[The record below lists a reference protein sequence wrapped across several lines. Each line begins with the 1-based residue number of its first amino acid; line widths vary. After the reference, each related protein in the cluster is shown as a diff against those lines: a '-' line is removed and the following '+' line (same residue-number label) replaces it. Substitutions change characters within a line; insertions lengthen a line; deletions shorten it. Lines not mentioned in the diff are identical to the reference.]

1 MHNKFNENNTIIRN
15 QSINKQ
21 DDDSFWNDTPLDE
34 GISLGE
40 EKKREAVLPLEEDDN
55 NRIKPFWFVS
65 HIGFEEYESRR
76 NRLIMNL
83 RKWSLSS
90 PETATIY
97 IDHPITISTS
107 PFYNYES
114 FSAYLEKLD
123 KSLDKTKKYKIIC
136 YVSNA
141 DRDKKDELE
150 KKYPDFDF
158 IVDNVTSFVVN
169 ATVPCEKSV
178 LDGFE
183 KLGFQTKNI
192 NKSIRRQLGWLY
204 RKVNVSSELEYIFS
218 KLKEL
223 NELDSVFK
231 ESISKFYQKDSKRH
245 DRTLAAKITRTVND
259 FRDFYLE
266 GYNISD
272 FSAENNEIAIS
283 KHPVVYRIF
292 KLNEEFA
299 KELEEIGM
307 KFGSLKFTLNIAA
320 KSLNSQNSVIYN
332 RETCQYELVLQP
344 KSEVN
349 PYVRGGTEP
358 EGMLLTDERIPYI
371 CWKSLSTCF
380 IDIEKPMWKTEE
392 ERKIMQEI
400 SELQAELANKDSTKD
415 PSEIKERIQELTK
428 KMIMKTNESGDVNL
442 LEEKYKEQISRVMI
456 HLRKEDSSVKRFY
469 FKLRNTASGDETTEI
484 NGFTVLY
491 FDTEYELLNAV
502 IKFIKQEKPYRIVGH
517 VIPYDLSEIR
527 DSARKNKTERF
538 DIAIKKKEPRLW
550 RRDFYQ
556 KISLAA
562 QEILDTHRL
571 ASVWFPYLK
580 TKPFDLS
587 HKLADVANFI
597 HLQKKRMYIKTV
609 MDTEFHKIATHD
621 QLKELEIMA
630 INGNKN
636 AEYKLDFY
644 STQDIDPLIEIFD
657 FEPTLKLLY
666 KAAAMVPHVPITD
679 VAFSPTSM
687 NEIFHLREWKIR
699 HTQLHY
705 GYKQKKREDERQIFK
720 KRLNEYMKRQLMDEG
735 IPQIKPGMYND
746 TYMTYIPLELMLSST
761 FFPSQPEWNLY
772 FRSLHYNSIIKM
784 AELQY
789 PKYFMR
795 QNIHVDYYL
804 YRKEMDIYRES
815 LRVLNITKDEA
826 TTLMQKYYVA
836 VAKADGTATKT
847 LSKKQLDKQS
857 LVRQYYAAY
866 ETVKD
871 KFRSFYISLKTKDK
885 KASRKIKNH
894 IRKGSTRREDNQ
906 LAFNFIGLF
915 EKENSDIIKLYN
927 LPSDLESSL
936 EDTSKEKL
944 DKFKSQFERLRE
956 IKNQIVLIFA
966 QSEYSNIT
974 DKISAENLVFLFNQY
989 MRAMHFKDVFNAV
1002 YHINPEGQFSFRTL
1016 IDNAYKTI
1024 GEWVKG
1030 KNLYVIGAKGDYL
1043 FIKDKDGK
1051 DIDFTDSPLIPIK
1064 KFDKLDL
1071 IGEDEDTDT
1080 FLEEIENYD

>member
-1 MHNKFNENNTIIRN
+1 
-15 QSINKQ
+15 
-21 DDDSFWNDTPLDE
+21 
-34 GISLGE
+34 
-40 EKKREAVLPLEEDDN
+40 
-55 NRIKPFWFVS
+55 
-65 HIGFEEYESRR
+65 
-76 NRLIMNL
+76 
-83 RKWSLSS
+83 
-90 PETATIY
+90 
-97 IDHPITISTS
+97 
-107 PFYNYES
+107 
-114 FSAYLEKLD
+114 
-123 KSLDKTKKYKIIC
+123 
-136 YVSNA
+136 
-141 DRDKKDELE
+141 
-150 KKYPDFDF
+150 
-158 IVDNVTSFVVN
+158 
-169 ATVPCEKSV
+169 
-178 LDGFE
+178 
-183 KLGFQTKNI
+183 
-192 NKSIRRQLGWLY
+192 
-204 RKVNVSSELEYIFS
+204 
-218 KLKEL
+218 
-223 NELDSVFK
+223 
-231 ESISKFYQKDSKRH
+231 
-245 DRTLAAKITRTVND
+245 
-259 FRDFYLE
+259 
-266 GYNISD
+266 
-272 FSAENNEIAIS
+272 
-283 KHPVVYRIF
+283 YRIF
-292 KLNEEFA
+292 KSNENFA

-307 KFGSLKFTLNIAA
+307 KFGSLRFSLDLAA

-332 RETCQYELVLQP
+332 WDNGQYELVLQP

-349 PYVRGGTEP
+349 PYVKGGTEP

-400 SELQAELANKDSTKD
+400 SELQAELANKNSTMD
-415 PSEIKERIQELTK
+415 PSEINEKIQELTK
-428 KMIMKTNESGDVNL
+428 KMVMKMNQSGDVNL
-442 LEEKYKEQISRVMI
+442 LEDKYKEQISRVMI
-456 HLRKEDSSVKRFY
+456 HLRKEDGSIKRLY
-469 FKLRNTASGDETTEI
+469 FKLRNTAINNERKEI

-538 DIAIKKKEPRLW
+538 DIAVKKKEPRLW

-580 TKPFDLS
+580 MKPFDLS

-597 HLQKKRMYIKTV
+597 YLQKKRMYIKTV
-609 MDTEFHKIATHD
+609 MDSEFHKIATHD
-621 QLKELEIMA
+621 ELKELEIMA
-630 INGNKN
+630 INGNKD

-644 STQDIDPLIEIFD
+644 STHDIDPLIEIFD

-687 NEIFHLREWKIR
+687 NEIFHLREWKVR

-735 IPQIKPGMYND
+735 IPQVKPGLYYD
-746 TYMTYIPLELMLSST
+746 AYMTYIPLELMLSST
-761 FFPSQPEWNLY
+761 FFPSKPEWNLY
-772 FRSLHYNSIIKM
+772 FSTLHYDPIIRI

-804 YRKEMDIYRES
+804 YRREMDIYREI
-815 LRVLNITKDEA
+815 LRLLNISKDEA
-826 TTLMQKYYVA
+826 IKLMQRYYVA
-836 VAKADGTATKT
+836 VAKADGTATT
-847 LSKKQLDKQS
+847 TISKKELDKQS

-871 KFRSFYISLKTKDK
+871 KFRSFYVSLKTKDK
-885 KASRKIKNH
+885 KASKKIKNH

-906 LAFNFIGLF
+906 LTFNFVNFF

-927 LPSDLESSL
+927 LPNDLESAL
-936 EDTSKEKL
+936 EESSKEKL
-944 DKFKSQFERLRE
+944 DRFKSQFDRLME
-956 IKNQIVLIFA
+956 IKNKIVSILSK
-966 QSEYSNIT
+966 SEYSDMT
-974 DKISAENLVFLFNQY
+974 DKISAENMVFLFNQY
-989 MRAMHFKDVFNAV
+989 MRAIHYKDLFNAV
-1002 YHINPEGQFSFRTL
+1002 YHINPEGRFSFRTL
-1016 IDNAYKTI
+1016 IDNVYKTI
-1024 GEWVKG
+1024 GEWIRS

-1051 DIDFTDSPLIPIK
+1051 DIDFIDSPLIPIK

-1071 IGEDEDTDT
+1071 VGDVEDTDT
-1080 FLEEIENYD
+1080 FLEELENYD